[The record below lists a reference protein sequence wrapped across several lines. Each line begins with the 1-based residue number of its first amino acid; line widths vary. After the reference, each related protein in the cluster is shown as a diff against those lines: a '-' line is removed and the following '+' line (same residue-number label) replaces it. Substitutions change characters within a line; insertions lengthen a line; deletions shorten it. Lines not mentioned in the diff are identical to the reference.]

1 MPSIRVGTS
10 GWSYQDWIGP
20 FYPPGTPACDFLSWY
35 ADRFNTVEVDST
47 FYAIPPAGRT
57 ATWAASTPGDFRFCL
72 KVPQVITHEK
82 ALVDCDEDRDAFLRA
97 IEPLGA
103 KAYALLLQFGY
114 FNKRAFRH
122 AHEFFDRLDNF
133 LQKYPG
139 PVPLAV
145 EIRNRLWLT
154 PEFFRLLQSHRAAYC
169 LADHAWMPSPEEV
182 LARHD
187 VLTGASLYVRLI
199 GDRAGIEKVTR
210 TWDRVVVDR
219 TEAIRRLV
227 AALAGIVPRSDIV
240 VFINNH
246 YAGHAPASCEDL
258 LAALARA
265 NADRRWE
272 IPEGF

>member
-20 FYPPGTPACDFLSWY
+20 FYPPGTPARDFLSWY

-47 FYAIPPAGRT
+47 FYATPPASR
-57 ATWAASTPGDFRFCL
+57 AAHWAASTPADFRFCL
-72 KVPQVITHEK
+72 KVPQAITHEK
-82 ALVDCDEDRDAFLRA
+82 ALLNCDAERDTFLRA
-97 IEPLGA
+97 IEPLGS

-114 FNKRAFRH
+114 FNKQAFRH

-139 PVPLAV
+139 PTPVAV
-145 EIRNRLWLT
+145 EIRNRAWLT
-154 PEFFRLLQSHRAAYC
+154 PEFFQLLQSHRAAYC
-169 LADHAWMPSPEEV
+169 LADHAWMPPPEHV

-187 VLTGASLYVRLI
+187 LLTGDFLYVRLI

-210 TWDRVVVDR
+210 TWDRVVADR
-219 TEAIRRLV
+219 SEAIRRLV
-227 AALAGIVPRSDIV
+227 AALAGVIPRGNVV
-240 VFINNH
+240 VFVNNH

-265 NADRRWE
+265 TPD
-272 IPEGF
+272 G